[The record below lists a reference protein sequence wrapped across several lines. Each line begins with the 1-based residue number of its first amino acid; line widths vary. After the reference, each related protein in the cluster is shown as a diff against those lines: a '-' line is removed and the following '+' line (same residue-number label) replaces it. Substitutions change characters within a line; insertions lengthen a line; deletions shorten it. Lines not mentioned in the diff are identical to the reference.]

1 MTPLQ
6 PADGAVPAPGLAEKL
21 SALVARTQRPVP
33 SGDTPTAV
41 VPALTE
47 LAAELRGDLI
57 SELGDLR
64 AEIAAVGDEATEASG
79 RINGRAEQIA
89 TTLTDETDRADRR
102 SAQLVDRLDALEAK
116 VDAFALDLSA
126 ALRDEGTRL
135 ETVLRSAIEESALV
149 LAETLLTVLA
159 PGTTETTTGTP
170 EPAQEPV
177 AAGVPPEVEPT
188 GTPVEA
194 TAEPA
199 GISDPDHAD
208 PDHADPDQAVEA
220 SPATSPPGGWQPAA
234 DDGSPER
241 RGLFGRGRR

>member
-1 MTPLQ
+1 M
-6 PADGAVPAPGLAEKL
+6 
-21 SALVARTQRPVP
+21 
-33 SGDTPTAV
+33 
-41 VPALTE
+41 
-47 LAAELRGDLI
+47 
-57 SELGDLR
+57 
-64 AEIAAVGDEATEASG
+64 
-79 RINGRAEQIA
+79 
-89 TTLTDETDRADRR
+89 
-102 SAQLVDRLDALEAK
+102 
-116 VDAFALDLSA
+116 DAFALDLSA

-208 PDHADPDQAVEA
+208 PDHADPDQTVEA
-220 SPATSPPGGWQPAA
+220 SPATSPTGGWQPAA

>member
-89 TTLTDETDRADRR
+89 TTLAEETDRADRR

-126 ALRDEGTRL
+126 ALRDEGSRL

-159 PGTTETTTGTP
+159 PGTTETTTRTP
-170 EPAQEPV
+170 EPAQEPA

-188 GTPVEA
+188 GTLVEA

-199 GISDPDHAD
+199 VHAD
-208 PDHADPDQAVEA
+208 PVHADAVHADPDQAVEA
-220 SPATSPPGGWQPAA
+220 PPATSPTGGWRPAA

-241 RGLFGRGRR
+241 RGLFGRGRH

>member
-33 SGDTPTAV
+33 SGDAPTAV

-89 TTLTDETDRADRR
+89 TTLAEETDRADRR

-199 GISDPDHAD
+199 GH

-220 SPATSPPGGWQPAA
+220 PPATSPTGGWQPAA